1 MTEPV
6 RLRPKRPCPIC
17 SKPSAQ
23 ISALNPAIDVNGR
36 ALQVRALF
44 DNAEGKLRP
53 GLLVRVTVKG
63 AEREAVMVPESAIV
77 QRAKGAV
84 IYTLADDKVTE
95 VKVRLG
101 KRVGGVVE
109 VVEGLRAGD
118 TVVTAGNA
126 QLADG
131 AKVEVVASAA
141 AAGE

>member
-1 MTEPV
+1 M
-6 RLRPKRPCPIC
+6 
-17 SKPSAQ
+17 
-23 ISALNPAIDVNGR
+23 
-36 ALQVRALF
+36 
-44 DNAEGKLRP
+44 
-53 GLLVRVTVKG
+53 
-63 AEREAVMVPESAIV
+63 
-77 QRAKGAV
+77 

>member
-1 MTEPV
+1 M
-6 RLRPKRPCPIC
+6 
-17 SKPSAQ
+17 
-23 ISALNPAIDVNGR
+23 
-36 ALQVRALF
+36 
-44 DNAEGKLRP
+44 
-53 GLLVRVTVKG
+53 
-63 AEREAVMVPESAIV
+63 
-77 QRAKGAV
+77 
-84 IYTLADDKVTE
+84 TE

>member
-1 MTEPV
+1 MDP
-6 RLRPKRPCPIC
+6 L
-17 SKPSAQ
+17 
-23 ISALNPAIDVNGR
+23 
-36 ALQVRALF
+36 
-44 DNAEGKLRP
+44 
-53 GLLVRVTVKG
+53 
-63 AEREAVMVPESAIV
+63 SAIV
-77 QRAKGAV
+77 EGTLGTE

-101 KRVGGVVE
+101 KRVEGVVE
-109 VVEGLRAGD
+109 VVEGLKAGD